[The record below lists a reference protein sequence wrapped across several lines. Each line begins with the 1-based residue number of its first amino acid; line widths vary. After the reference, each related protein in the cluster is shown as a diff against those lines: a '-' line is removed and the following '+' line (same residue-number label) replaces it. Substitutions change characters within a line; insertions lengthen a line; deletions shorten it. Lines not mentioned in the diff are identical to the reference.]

1 MKRGSLCRYIFL
13 LATCIPTGV
22 VCAKGESCTAITPG
36 PSDVDLQL
44 SLKNGRL
51 LYHEGEIIP
60 VELAFRSPAEKKYSL
75 DTRNYDRSGR
85 LNVETF
91 CVEPDRG
98 RDPLADYY
106 ESGLFGF
113 MGGGLGGEH
122 ALDQTPYVVAL
133 ELNEWQSLPPG
144 GYRLRVVSHRV
155 RVAAAASEP
164 GSGMTPVPL
173 ASNTVEFQVIAAT
186 PAWQAEQ
193 LAEAVSVLANSGSS
207 DQQAA
212 HAARVLRFLGS
223 EAGTRELAR
232 RFWAQNDQPHGW
244 DFMFGLVASPHRAT
258 AIEGLKAATADPQH
272 AVTRELVQTLAFLE
286 IQSGPEYKLPPYDEK
301 RKDAWLK
308 QREAKL
314 GAYNKAV
321 SEQLSR
327 VAATLDVKS
336 GQARA
341 VTVNTLLTEVPDLP
355 DVARAQLRQLLVASW
370 DSLAISKRNEL
381 IQYRWDEI
389 GGPEL
394 LPILR
399 RVVNSPPR
407 PGQNTETIERG
418 PALRH
423 LYELDPAE
431 GRDLILHEILDT
443 KGDIGI
449 SILGRLPD
457 KELPQI
463 EEPILAKFSI
473 HNGTFVDYRL
483 IERYA
488 TAKPLS
494 RLKTIYDEARG
505 KWACEPQGALLRYF
519 LRVDPDYGIEEIS
532 DALKQRQFTGCY
544 KMVFADFGDTLRMPR
559 VERIAITALTDPSP
573 EVAANAAGALGKYG
587 SAKVEP
593 VLWERLKKFYEKWGD
608 KSDELR
614 YRPGL
619 SQELLAEGMLEYSL
633 IHAIAD
639 GQAWLC
645 GPDKLRR
652 LEEMVT
658 SIRKQEVEGMISQ
671 WHSGEFSLNLN
682 WWPDGELNYTAA
694 YFSGRGMAELKE
706 RLGQFPLGTRFVS
719 IMTAA
724 QRNRH
729 QSEIAEIESEIAAGG
744 LQLDIQTPR

>member
-1 MKRGSLCRYIFL
+1 MKRGRLCCCIFL
-13 LATCIPTGV
+13 LAPCLPARMAY
-22 VCAKGESCTAITPG
+22 AKEESCPVITSG
-36 PSDVDLQL
+36 ASDISLQL
-44 SLKNGRL
+44 SLKDGRF

-60 VELAFRSPAEKKYSL
+60 LELAFRSPAEKKYSL

-85 LNVETF
+85 LNAETF

-98 RDPLADYY
+98 RDPVADYY
-106 ESGLFGF
+106 DSGLFGF

-122 ALDQTPYVVAL
+122 MLDQAPYVVNL
-133 ELNEWQSLPPG
+133 ELNEWQSLAPG
-144 GYRLRVVSHRV
+144 SYRLRVVSHRV
-155 RVAAAASEP
+155 RVAAAANEP
-164 GSGMTPVPL
+164 GSGMTPVPVI
-173 ASNTVEFQVIAAT
+173 SNAVQFQVIAAT
-186 PAWQAEQ
+186 PEWQAEQ
-193 LAEAVSVLANSGSS
+193 LATAVSLLDSPVSS
-207 DQQAA
+207 DEQTA

-244 DFMFGLVASPHRAT
+244 DFMFGLIASPHRAT
-258 AIEGLKAATADPQH
+258 AIEELKAAAADPQH
-272 AVTRELVQTLAFLE
+272 AVTRELVQTLALLE
-286 IQSGPEYKLPPYDEK
+286 IQSSPEYKLPPYDEK

-308 QREAKL
+308 QRDAKL

-321 SEQLSR
+321 SEQMSR
-327 VAATLDVKS
+327 VAGTLDVKS

-341 VTVNTLLTEVPDLP
+341 VTVNTLLTEVSDLP
-355 DVARAQLRQLLVASW
+355 VAARAQLQHLLVASW
-370 DSLAISKRNEL
+370 DSLPVRKRNEL

-389 GGPEL
+389 GGLEL

-399 RVVNSPPR
+399 RVVNSPPS
-407 PGQNTETIERG
+407 PGQNTEAIERG

-423 LYELDPAE
+423 LYELDQSE
-431 GRDLILHEILDT
+431 GRDLILREILDT

-449 SILGRLPD
+449 SILGMLPD
-457 KELPQI
+457 KELPQV

-473 HNGTFVDYRL
+473 HNGTSVDYRL

-488 TAKPLS
+488 TARPLP

-544 KMVFADFGDTLRMPR
+544 KMVFTDSGDALRMPR
-559 VERIAITALTDPSP
+559 VEQIAITALNDPSP

-593 VLWERLKKFYEKWGD
+593 VLWERLKKFHEKWGD
-608 KSDELR
+608 KSDQLR
-614 YRPGL
+614 YRPGI

-633 IHAIAD
+633 IHAIAN

-645 GPDKLRR
+645 GADKLRR
-652 LEEMVT
+652 LGEMVT
-658 SIRKQEVEGMISQ
+658 SLRKSEVEGMISQ
-671 WHSGEFSLNLN
+671 WQSEQFSLNLN
-682 WWPDGELNYTAA
+682 WWPDGELNYTVA

-706 RLGQFPLGTRFVS
+706 KLGLFPLGTRFVS

-724 QRNRH
+724 QRRRH